1 MPTLPLERKTVEA
14 VALAVL
20 SVAAVAS
27 LRFPVESKILLIAE
41 LSVMAATV
49 VGQAASLFTRIQM
62 TGCQPVPRIVGW
74 VLTRSTTVA
83 TPIVFAIIA
92 RVTGSPIAF
101 EMTALATLGA
111 VSLALS
117 TSDKRSR
124 AMSLVA
130 SGFLTLFAV
139 AISDSPH
146 AVWIAIAWMTI
157 CVWHLVANHW
167 ERLELCRVENVRRE
181 SGIRPVS
188 VFAAMAICIAVG
200 LLTRDRLGES
210 NRLTF
215 GFMPTSGGSQWS
227 DPAARSGVGSGD
239 AAIAAKD
246 HAESFGAVESDLF
259 LESTESTLFDMF
271 SDTIGEPKKKTK
283 WERRQG
289 MTADRVLEAHEKTA
303 KSEKG
308 GSSFSTD
315 RMPAKKHL
323 HLDDAAD
330 RAVIQWAGPTGV
342 RLAMNRYDTFDGVD
356 WSNEAKHR
364 NENLTRREIAGA
376 AWFCDP
382 AAEPLVKS
390 TTEVNLLKVLR
401 LDSVRLPT
409 PMMTSALHIKDVDRQ
424 DFFAIDDDGSFF
436 MPGREKVPQLTVVN
450 VASTKVM
457 EDELWDGLTLLARSG
472 TGERSDGTANVDLN
486 PNVEL
491 PPGEPSSTAA
501 ASDSP
506 ASGRVKQE
514 APKRLTSLV
523 TQWTAG
529 RDHPYEKLQA
539 IVAKLRE
546 DFTFDR
552 SVENNSSVPV
562 EGFLRSGRGGDHLF
576 ATTAALMA
584 REIGLQS
591 RLVTGF
597 YVRPS
602 AIDLAAG
609 HTNVLPEDVHVWVE
623 IRLNDGRWF
632 EVEPTPGYQEPIYT
646 PSTWLVAKQFA
657 MARWPHMMSLLAVAG
672 LLFATRL
679 FWIEIG
685 LSALYPVGVIVWPRG
700 RISLAM
706 RVLQTRAKY
715 AGCPR
720 VAGQPQRDWLL
731 AITSTHDQ
739 LRETARRFCDA
750 ADQATFAGGENRFH
764 EHTVSRELMMKLKIQ
779 VLRQLTT
786 EATA

>member
-1 MPTLPLERKTVEA
+1 MPTLLLERKTKEA

-20 SVAAVAS
+20 SMTAVAA
-27 LRFPVESKILLIAE
+27 LRAPLESSVLLIAE
-41 LSVMAATV
+41 MSVMGTTV
-49 VGQAASLFTRIQM
+49 AGQAASLVTRIPKK
-62 TGCQPVPRIVGW
+62 GFQPVLRIVGR
-74 VLTRSTTVA
+74 VLTRSTTIA
-83 TPIVFAIIA
+83 TPILFAIVA
-92 RVTGSPIAF
+92 RVAGSPIAY
-101 EMTALATLGA
+101 EMTALTTFGA
-111 VSLALS
+111 ASLALS
-117 TSDKRSR
+117 TSNKRSR

-146 AVWIAIAWMTI
+146 AVWFAIAWMTI

-181 SGIRPVS
+181 LGIRPVS
-188 VFAAMAICIAVG
+188 VFAAMAICIASG
-200 LLTRDRLGES
+200 LVVRDRLGES
-210 NRLTF
+210 DGLTF

-271 SDTIGEPKKKTK
+271 SDSIGEPKKKNK

-289 MTADRVLEAHEKTA
+289 MMSDRVLEAHAKTP

-308 GSSFSTD
+308 GGSFSTD
-315 RMPAKKHL
+315 RIPPKKHL
-323 HLDDAAD
+323 HLDDAAE
-330 RAVIQWAGPTGV
+330 RAVVQWTGPTGI
-342 RLAMNRYDTFDGVD
+342 RLAVNRYDTFDGVD
-356 WSNEAKHR
+356 WTNEAEHR
-364 NENLTRREIAGA
+364 NEKLTRREIAGA

-382 AAEPLVKS
+382 AAGPLARS

-401 LDSVRLPT
+401 LDSTRLPV
-409 PMMTSALHIKDVDRQ
+409 PMMTAALHIKDVDRQ
-424 DFFAIDDDGSFF
+424 DFLAIEDDGSFF
-436 MPGREKVPQLTVVN
+436 MPGREQVPPLTVVN

-457 EDELWDGLTLLARSG
+457 EDQLWNGLTPHPLSERI
-472 TGERSDGTANVDLN
+472 ERS
-486 PNVEL
+486 E
-491 PPGEPSSTAA
+491 
-501 ASDSP
+501 
-506 ASGRVKQE
+506 GRTNRDR
-514 APKRLTSLV
+514 PKLLTSL
-523 TQWTAG
+523 TTSWTAG
-529 RDHPYEKLQA
+529 LDHPYEKLQA
-539 IVAKLRE
+539 IVANLRNE
-546 DFTFDR
+546 FSFDR
-552 SVENNSSVPV
+552 STVMDLVKDPSTQGFQTRSTTPV
-562 EGFLRSGRGGDHLF
+562 SDFLRTRRGGDHLF

-591 RLVTGF
+591 RLVTGV

-602 AIDLAAG
+602 AIEIAAG
-609 HTNVLPEDVHVWVE
+609 HTNVLPEDVHVWTE

-632 EVEPTPGYQEPIYT
+632 EVEPTPGYQTPIYT
-646 PSTWLVAKQFA
+646 PSLWLIAKQFA
-657 MARWPHMMSLLAVAG
+657 AAKWPHALGLLAVAG
-672 LLFATRL
+672 FLCATRL
-679 FWIEIG
+679 FWLEIG
-685 LSALYPVGVIVWPRG
+685 LSAIYPVGVMVWPRC

-720 VAGQPQRDWLL
+720 VAGRPQRDWLL
-731 AITSTHDQ
+731 AITSNHEQFRDS
-739 LRETARRFCDA
+739 ARRFCDA
-750 ADQATFAGGENRFH
+750 ADQAAFAGDDSRFH
-764 EHTVSRELMMKLKIQ
+764 EHTVSKELMMKLKIQ